1 MELMNN
7 SNMNIIHCIWAGGV
21 EGREELRPSER
32 SSQHRPRHGAALWGH
47 GAVSAGQRR
56 WALPLG
62 PLAAPRFSPPERWGE
77 GKISPGGTGRSGD
90 GRAAELRSGSE
101 RPAVPSSRRRPSV
114 PLPSRPGGGTAKPP
128 ALRGGDSR
136 VAPPRD
142 GPPPVPVGGEGSR
155 GWIGCAVPCH
165 VEPYYAKPSHAVR
178 CQAMPSR
185 AMPSQAMQRL
195 AKPSRAELDR
205 SELSG
210 ATLN

>member
-101 RPAVPSSRRRPSV
+101 RPAVPPSRRRPSV

-155 GWIGCAVPCH
+155 GWIGCAVPC
-165 VEPYYAKPSHAVR
+165 
-178 CQAMPSR
+178 
-185 AMPSQAMQRL
+185 
-195 AKPSRAELDR
+195 
-205 SELSG
+205 
-210 ATLN
+210 